1 MLLKNKQNK
10 RIHLWYWN
18 WHGAASWRPTHISNR
33 GEVSQKKTH
42 THKKDGNLWHAVIMR
57 SECKETRLN
66 MSLTFSGEGI
76 IKRVPLLYLPHGS
89 VALTPK
95 CFSIKLKVWQHAN
108 SKQHSCTRAQ
118 RLSIPSVTNFTKAA
132 ERARCHTTTS
142 CLTKPADQRSLFI
155 LA

>member
-1 MLLKNKQNK
+1 
-10 RIHLWYWN
+10 
-18 WHGAASWRPTHISNR
+18 
-33 GEVSQKKTH
+33 
-42 THKKDGNLWHAVIMR
+42 MR

-118 RLSIPSVTNFTKAA
+118 RLSIPSVKNFTKAA

-142 CLTKPADQRSLFI
+142 CLTRPADQPTFSVHFGVEELTEQQSRGHPLFSLWSSHGRQNGLI
-155 LA
+155 EIMSGHTQHLTQTLL